1 MTREEYERGRL
12 LLDSLELP
20 YEVVSPDPGFA
31 LVGAPALIVDGES
44 RSTLSRPGGD
54 FFCAGWVEYSEALID
69 VPRSEPETFDEG
81 VFGRAAVAVL
91 APCVADRA
99 KIRIIAQLS
108 GDVGP
113 ALPYLNAE
121 MERASFSAQAPVLS
135 FMDGYRL
142 VAVHPRRIAV
152 AKADDIVDAW
162 RTLELFRRRVE
173 DAWARRAEIE
183 PSFETRERPP
193 ALEIFR
199 RLPRTNCGICQAPTC
214 LAFAVKIWGGE
225 AAVTDCAP
233 VFGGEGGF
241 VELRGALEEVCT
253 GLGV

>member
-1 MTREEYERGRL
+1 M
-12 LLDSLELP
+12 
-20 YEVVSPDPGFA
+20 
-31 LVGAPALIVDGES
+31 
-44 RSTLSRPGGD
+44 
-54 FFCAGWVEYSEALID
+54 
-69 VPRSEPETFDEG
+69 PRSEPETFDEG

-113 ALPYLNAE
+113 VLPYLNAE
-121 MERASFSAQAPVLS
+121 MDRASFSPQASVLT

-142 VAVHPRRIAV
+142 VAVHPRRITV

-162 RTLELFRRRVE
+162 RTLESIRRRVE

-193 ALEIFR
+193 ALEIFK
-199 RLPRTNCGICQAPTC
+199 RLPRTNCGSCHEPTC
-214 LAFAVKIWGGE
+214 LAFAVKVWSGE
-225 AAVTDCAP
+225 ATVTDCSP
-233 VFGGEGGF
+233 VFGPEGTYAG
-241 VELRGALEEVCT
+241 LRGALEEVCA